1 MSNFQYSL
9 NRCVFSIVLL
19 AAFCLTISAQTTIF
33 NIPSTDTVERKT
45 FYVEADYTTHFD
57 SFRTTGFR
65 SGGYRVVYG
74 ARRNLEVGLNF
85 FHTQTGSSQQTELQP
100 NIKWR
105 FFANE
110 KHKIAASAGAI
121 VFIPLNRQTG
131 KRPITLV
138 FSNFS
143 KGIKFAGGMRLT
155 AGFYKIANAEK
166 SFGAKNG
173 AILGFEKPI
182 IKKLSFITDWYSG
195 KNRFGYTATGLNL
208 QITNRQLLT
217 GGYNFGNSGRANN
230 FLTVFYGYTF

>member
-1 MSNFQYSL
+1 MS
-9 NRCVFSIVLL
+9 SILFF
-19 AAFCLTISAQTTIF
+19 AFCSQISAQTTIF
-33 NIPSTDTVERKT
+33 NIPSTDTVAKKT
-45 FYVEADYTTHFD
+45 VYVEADYTTHFD
-57 SFRTTGFR
+57 SFRTSGFR

-74 ARRNLEVGLNF
+74 ARRNFEVGLNF
-85 FHTQTGSSQQTELQP
+85 FHTQTSSVQQTELQP

-110 KHKIAASAGAI
+110 KHGLAASAGAI

-131 KRPITLV
+131 KRPITLL

-143 KGIKFAGGMRLT
+143 KGFKFAGGMRLT
-155 AGFYKIANAEK
+155 AGFYQIANVEK
-166 SFGAKNG
+166 SFGAKKG

-182 IKKLSFITDWYSG
+182 FKKLSFITDWYSG
-195 KNRFGYTATGLNL
+195 KNRFGYTAAGLNY

-230 FLTVFYGYTF
+230 FLSVFYGYTF